1 MINVKR
7 ISIIGAGYVGA
18 TIAYALDLK
27 GIADD
32 IVLIDIN
39 GEKSLGEVNDIRHGI
54 AAMGESAVR
63 AGSYADCA
71 DSDLIIVTA
80 GRNRLPNES
89 RLDMIQDNIGIMKS
103 VSDNIARYYTRGAV
117 MIVSNPVDILTYYC
131 DRWLGLPNGMVFGT
145 GCILDSSRLMRV
157 TAVYL
162 SLQAA
167 AVDGYVIGE
176 HGESQVPVWS
186 AMKVSGMP
194 VEDFCRQNELK
205 WDDSVKAKIQSTVKN
220 LGTNIIAAKGRT
232 HYRIATCACMLSDAI
247 IHQRNVIA
255 SVTSPLAGEY
265 GIEGVALSLPSR
277 LCDHGV
283 AKRLTA
289 ELSKH
294 ELEKLYKS
302 AEKLK
307 NALPEMIE

>member
-1 MINVKR
+1 MKK
-7 ISIIGAGYVGA
+7 ISVIGAGYVGA

-27 GIADD
+27 GIAND

-39 GEKSLGEVNDIRHGI
+39 EEKSRGEVNDIRHGI
-54 AAMGESAVR
+54 TAMGESVVR

-89 RLDMIQDNIGIMKS
+89 RLDMIQDNIGIMKD
-103 VSDNIARYYTRGAV
+103 VSDGIARYYTRGAV
-117 MIVSNPVDILTYYC
+117 MIVSNPVDLLTYYC
-131 DRWLGLPNGMVFGT
+131 DRRLGLLNGMVFGT
-145 GCILDSSRLMRV
+145 GCILDTSRLVRV
-157 TAVYL
+157 TADYL
-162 SLQAA
+162 NLRAA

-186 AMKVSGMP
+186 AMQVYGMP

-205 WDDSVKAKIQSTVKN
+205 WDDSVKARIQTTVKN

-232 HYRIATCACMLSDAI
+232 HYGIATCACMLSDAI
-247 IHQRNVIA
+247 INQRNVIA
-255 SVTSPLAGEY
+255 SVTSPLTGEY
-265 GIEGVALSLPSR
+265 GIDGVALSLPSR
-277 LCDHGV
+277 LCENGI
-283 AKRLTA
+283 AKRITT
-289 ELSKH
+289 ELNRK
-294 ELEKLYKS
+294 ELERIYQS

-307 NALPEMIE
+307 NALPEMIK

>member
-1 MINVKR
+1 MKR

-39 GEKSLGEVNDIRHGI
+39 GEKSRGEANDIRHGI

-103 VSDNIARYYTRGAV
+103 VSDEIARYYTRGAV
-117 MIVSNPVDILTYYC
+117 MIVSNPVDLLTYYC
-131 DRWLGLPNGMVFGT
+131 DRWLGLPNGTVFGT
-145 GCILDSSRLMRV
+145 GCILDTSRLVRV
-157 TAVYL
+157 TADYFNV
-162 SLQAA
+162 QAA

-186 AMKVSGMP
+186 AMKFSGVP
-194 VEDFCRQNELK
+194 VDEFCRQNKLK
-205 WDDSVKAKIQSTVKN
+205 WDDSVKAKIQATVKN

-232 HYRIATCACMLSDAI
+232 HYGIATCACMLSDAVI
-247 IHQRNVIA
+247 NQRNVTA
-255 SVTSPLAGEY
+255 SVTSPLTGEY
-265 GIEGVALSLPSR
+265 GINGVSLSLPSK
-277 LCDHGV
+277 LCKNGV
-283 AKRLTA
+283 AKRITT
-289 ELSKH
+289 ELNNR
-294 ELEKLYKS
+294 ELEKLYQS

-307 NALPEMIE
+307 NALPEMI

>member
-1 MINVKR
+1 MKR

-39 GEKSLGEVNDIRHGI
+39 GEKSRGEANDIRHGI
-54 AAMGESAVR
+54 ADMGESAVR
-63 AGSYADCA
+63 AGTYTDCA
-71 DSDLIIVTA
+71 DSDLMIVTA

-103 VSDNIARYYTRGAV
+103 VSAEIARYYTRGAV

-131 DRWLGLPNGMVFGT
+131 DRRLGLQNGTVFGT
-145 GCILDSSRLMRV
+145 GCILDSSRLVRV
-157 TAVYL
+157 TADYL
-162 SLQAA
+162 KLKAA
-167 AVDGYVIGE
+167 AVNGYVIGE
-176 HGESQVPVWS
+176 HGESQVPGWS

-194 VEDFCRQNELK
+194 VEDFCRQNGIK
-205 WDDSVKAKIQSTVKN
+205 WDDSVKANIQTSVKN

-232 HYRIATCACMLSDAI
+232 HYGIATCVCMLSDEI
-247 IHQRNVIA
+247 IHQRNVTA
-255 SVTSPLAGEY
+255 SVTSPLTGEY
-265 GIEGVALSLPSR
+265 GIDGVALSLPSK
-277 LCDHGV
+277 LCHNGV
-283 AKRLTA
+283 VKRFTE
-289 ELSKH
+289 ELSKQ
-294 ELEKLYKS
+294 ELAKLYQS

-307 NALPEMIE
+307 NALPEMIK

>member
-1 MINVKR
+1 MKK
-7 ISIIGAGYVGA
+7 ISIVGAGYVGA

-39 GEKSLGEVNDIRHGI
+39 REKSIGEANDIRHGI

-71 DSDLIIVTA
+71 DSNLIIVTA

-89 RLDMIQDNIGIMKS
+89 RLDMIQDNIGIMKN
-103 VSDNIARYYTRGAV
+103 VSDEIARYYTRGVV

-131 DRWLGLPNGMVFGT
+131 DRRLGLPNGRVFGT

-157 TAVYL
+157 TADYL
-162 SLQAA
+162 HLEAA
-167 AVDGYVIGE
+167 DVNGYVIGE

-186 AMKVSGMP
+186 AMKVSGIS
-194 VEDFCRQNELK
+194 VDEFCRQNKLK
-205 WDDSVKAKIQSTVKN
+205 WDDSIKAKIQTTVKN
-220 LGTNIIAAKGRT
+220 LGTDIIAAKGRT
-232 HYRIATCACMLSDAI
+232 HYGIATCVCMLSDAI
-247 IHQRNVIA
+247 INQRNVSA
-255 SVTSPLAGEY
+255 SVTSLLTGEY
-265 GIEGVALSLPSR
+265 GIDGVALSLPSE
-277 LCDHGV
+277 LCNNGV

-289 ELSKH
+289 ELNNQD
-294 ELEKLYKS
+294 LEKLYLS

>member
-1 MINVKR
+1 MKK
-7 ISIIGAGYVGA
+7 ISIVGAGYVGA

-39 GEKSLGEVNDIRHGI
+39 REKSIGEANDIRHGI

-71 DSDLIIVTA
+71 DSNLIIVTA

-89 RLDMIQDNIGIMKS
+89 RLDMIQDNIGIMKN
-103 VSDNIARYYTRGAV
+103 VSDEIARYYTRGAV

-131 DRWLGLPNGMVFGT
+131 DRRLGLPNGRVFGT

-157 TAVYL
+157 TADYL
-162 SLQAA
+162 HLEAA
-167 AVDGYVIGE
+167 DVNGYVIGE

-186 AMKVSGMP
+186 AMKVSGIS
-194 VEDFCRQNELK
+194 VDEFCRQNKLK
-205 WDDSVKAKIQSTVKN
+205 WDDSIKAKIQTTVKN
-220 LGTNIIAAKGRT
+220 LGTDIIAAKGRT
-232 HYRIATCACMLSDAI
+232 HYGIATCVCMLSDAI
-247 IHQRNVIA
+247 INQRNVSA
-255 SVTSPLAGEY
+255 SVTSLLTGEY
-265 GIEGVALSLPSR
+265 GIDGVALSLPSE
-277 LCDHGV
+277 LCNNGV

-289 ELSKH
+289 ELNNQD
-294 ELEKLYKS
+294 LEKLYLS